1 MFYAIEKLNS
11 KLVLLPNF
19 SSQWNWKIE
28 LSQMHCGIYIQ
39 CSMLCMNTAIFVK
52 YTVIDYI
59 CIPESK
65 SIVQQLSAEYK
76 K

>member
-1 MFYAIEKLNS
+1 
-11 KLVLLPNF
+11 
-19 SSQWNWKIE
+19 
-28 LSQMHCGIYIQ
+28 MHCGIYIQ
-39 CSMLCMNTAIFVK
+39 CSVLCMNTALFVK

-76 K
+76 KSCVMAAFSCECSLKRCRGCDAEVA